1 MKPTGVEPLAKV
13 TPPSCIASVL
23 DFSAIVTIPWRGAVV
38 WSGWFSAPAVR
49 KTTNAPVHGPWEN
62 AGLDTWASSSASL
75 GLDFRISQG
84 KQTRPP
90 AGGGGGGGID
100 ASFQYPCPPHSARHL
115 SPPAPLP
122 SWMLGLF
129 TAPGRLASQRQ
140 SGHGA
145 SPTCPGLSERRLV
158 QLREGP
164 ICWEGH
170 GSSWLSNQGEEMQ
183 ELKPRR
189 RGQGAGDVASLAW
202 GLIIRQSTPR
212 WSVRSLSTLKHP
224 LTLTLMPCKF
234 EFSIQASQLRK
245 RPQATSGKH
254 PMKSLALKE
263 AAGLAPASEKCCQAG
278 KTEKQDPRA
287 HSHNS

>member
-1 MKPTGVEPLAKV
+1 MPQSTGPGRMLAWTLGQVPQLLWALTSSFLKGSRHGHLREGVEE
-13 TPPSCIASVL
+13 
-23 DFSAIVTIPWRGAVV
+23 G
-38 WSGWFSAPAVR
+38 
-49 KTTNAPVHGPWEN
+49 
-62 AGLDTWASSSASL
+62 GL
-75 GLDFRISQG
+75 
-84 KQTRPP
+84 RPP
-90 AGGGGGGGID
+90 FNI
-100 ASFQYPCPPHSARHL
+100 
-115 SPPAPLP
+115 PAPLTLQDTCP
-122 SWMLGLF
+122 LRHLCL
-129 TAPGRLASQRQ
+129 PGCWVCLQRRGDSASQRQ

-212 WSVRSLSTLKHP
+212 WHVRSLSTLKHP
-224 LTLTLMPCKF
+224 LTLTLTPCKF